1 MSDTGGP
8 SSRAATRARSAAAAP
23 FLAALE
29 KAAAENRRVDFWWR
43 DDDAER
49 MTQALDRLL
58 ALARARSLPLVLA
71 VIPADV
77 EKTLADRIDR
87 EPNVAVLQ
95 HGWRHLRHN
104 PPGAKKAEF
113 GDDRPVDAMLAEIDA
128 GAARLRALFGDRL
141 LPGFVPPWN
150 RIGPRLADRLVA
162 DHDRVLSAHS
172 PGAPSRRAYVDTHCD
187 IIAWRTTR
195 SALPAEEAFALLAD
209 EVERRLSGRSDGP
222 IGLLTHHLVHDEAA
236 WQLLDDILAAIAGSP
251 ASHWPDPKALFPRG
265 AAPGR
270 PS

>member
-49 MTQALDRLL
+49 MTQALNRLL
-58 ALARARSLPLVLA
+58 ALARTRNLPLALA

-77 EKTLADRIDR
+77 EKALADRIAR
-87 EPNVAVLQ
+87 EPNVSVLQ

-113 GDDRPVDAMLAEIDA
+113 GDDRPLDAMLAEIDA
-128 GAARLRALFGDRL
+128 GTARLHALFGNRL

-150 RIGPRLADRLVA
+150 RIGARLAERLADRGL
-162 DHDRVLSAHS
+162 VLSAHS
-172 PGAPSRRAYVDTHCD
+172 PGAPSRAYIDTHCD

-195 SALPAEEAFALLAD
+195 SALPAVEAFALLAD
-209 EVERRLSGRSDGP
+209 EVELRLSGQSHGP
-222 IGLLTHHLVHDEAA
+222 VGLLTHHLVHDEAA
-236 WQLLDDILAAIAGSP
+236 WQLLDDILAAIASSP
-251 ASHWPDPKALFPRG
+251 ASQWRDPKTLFSRG
-265 AAPGR
+265 TAQDR
-270 PS
+270 LL